1 MDSFE
6 GIIEFV
12 AVAECHGFS
21 AAAKQLGCS
30 TSHVSRQVSRLE
42 ARVGSSLLARTTRLV
57 SLTPS
62 GAAYYQQCKE
72 LVIGLQQAN
81 EQVNQEQSYLNGTL
95 RVSGAGAFVE
105 QFVAPALMEFAQE
118 HPELTIN
125 MEINSRIVNFVEDN
139 IDFAIRYGKLTD
151 SGLIARKLVDR
162 QMMAVASPKYL
173 QHNGTPTHPSH
184 LHNHSCIIAN
194 DDHWLFD
201 DGSTVNNIKVRGR
214 WRSNNSFAVV
224 KACEKGLGVAYMP
237 KSSFAQ
243 SIQRGLLTPVLE
255 PYWNKG
261 SSSWIVYQNRRFLPT
276 RARMAIDYLIT
287 HFSDWKE

>member
-12 AVAECHGFS
+12 AVAEYKGFS
-21 AAAKQLGCS
+21 AAAQQLGCS

-42 ARVGSSLLARTTRLV
+42 ERVGSALFARTTRLV

-72 LVIGLQQAN
+72 LVVGLQQAN
-81 EQVNQEQSYLNGTL
+81 EQVNQQQSFLNGTL

-105 QFVAPALMEFAQE
+105 QFVAPALMTFAQD

-125 MEINSRIVNFVEDN
+125 LEINSRIVNFVGDN
-139 IDFAIRYGKLTD
+139 IDFAIRYGKLSD
-151 SGLIARKLVDR
+151 SGLVARKLVDR
-162 QMMAVASPKYL
+162 QMMAVASPEYL
-173 QHNGTPTHPSH
+173 DQHGTPTHPIH
-184 LHNHSCIIAN
+184 LNNHSCIVAN

-201 DGSTVNNIKVRGR
+201 DGTTASNIKVSGR
-214 WRSNNSFAVV
+214 WISNNAFAVV
-224 KACEKGLGVAYMP
+224 KACEQGLGIAYMP
-237 KSSFAQ
+237 RSSFTE
-243 SIQRGLLTPVLE
+243 SIGHGLLTPVLE

-287 HFSDWKE
+287 HFSGWKE